1 LNAKQLFLNLIT
13 MEWDFTATEVLQGKV
28 KYTLDEFLRDLEE
41 ELTYNFES
49 LTKEQIKQFTR
60 LVYQIL
66 YFTFI
71 KNNPKEVSKTLNQD
85 IELVKTV
92 LEANQDNLE
101 MLESIIM
108 SQFMRNIDETNGFIT
123 ESLNLEL
130 TNAYLKSFHS
140 KLKI

>member
-1 LNAKQLFLNLIT
+1 

-85 IELVKTV
+85 IEPVKTV

>member
-1 LNAKQLFLNLIT
+1 MNAKQLFLNLIT

>member
-1 LNAKQLFLNLIT
+1 